1 MIAAASGRALAAA
14 ARRAGF
20 RPLDLDF
27 FGDSDTRALCAA
39 SRRIEGGIDKGF
51 TAENLIPA
59 LTELAAGEEP
69 CGAVYG
75 AGFED
80 RPELL
85 ELIAKHWPVFGNTP
99 EIVRRAKDPVQL
111 SSLCARLKIPHPE
124 IRLAKPA
131 DPVNWLA
138 KSAGGAGG
146 MHVRPAASAR
156 MDDAAT
162 YFQRKAEGEPIS
174 VQFLANGVEACVIGL
189 TCQWAAPAPGTPFRF
204 GGLMRPANPS
214 PEIDDALHQATAR
227 VARALKLRGLN
238 TIDFLAT
245 DKAYTLI
252 EINPRPGAALD
263 IFDDERG
270 ILFHAHI
277 EACLGRL
284 PEQPLAFAGAAAAAI
299 AYAPSEIASFPEFEW
314 PEWTA
319 DWQNAKTA
327 LRAGDPL
334 CTVKASA
341 KDAESAHALARA
353 RMDLLLNQL
362 TNMQNQKSNNGK
374 ETTL

>member
-1 MIAAASGRALAAA
+1 MIAADSGRALAAA

-20 RPLDLDF
+20 RPFALDF
-27 FGDSDTRALCAA
+27 FGDRDTRALCPA
-39 SRRIEGGIDKGF
+39 SRCIEGGLATGF
-51 TAENLIPA
+51 TAQDLIPA
-59 LTELAAGEEP
+59 LRELAAGEEP
-69 CGAVYG
+69 CSAVYG

-85 ELIAKHWPVFGNTP
+85 ERIASHWPVFGNTP
-99 EIVRRAKDPVQL
+99 EAVRSAKDPVQL
-111 SSLCARLKIPHPE
+111 SSLCARLNIPHPE

-131 DPVNWLA
+131 DPANWLA

-146 MHVRPAASAR
+146 MHVRPAAGAR
-156 MDDAAT
+156 TDDAAT

-174 VQFLANGVEACVIGL
+174 VQFLANGGEACVIGL
-189 TCQWAAPAPGTPFRF
+189 TRQWAAPAPDAPFRF

-214 PEIDDALHQATAR
+214 LEIDRALRQAAAKA
-227 VARALKLRGLN
+227 ARAFELRGLN
-238 TIDFLAT
+238 SIDFLAT
-245 DKAYTLI
+245 DEAYTLI

-263 IFDDERG
+263 VFDDERG
-270 ILFHAHI
+270 MLFRAHI
-277 EACLGRL
+277 DACLGRL
-284 PEQPLAFAGAAAAAI
+284 PDRPLEFAGAAAAAI
-299 AYAPSEIASFPEFEW
+299 AFAPRAFASFPEFEW

-341 KDAESAHALARA
+341 KDAESVLALAKA
-353 RMDLLLNQL
+353 RMDLLLGEL
-362 TNMQNQKSNNGK
+362 TNMQNQKPDSGK
-374 ETTL
+374 ETTH